1 VNTLIGLA
9 VVVAAFAL
17 AMWLFAR
24 LAARIRR
31 QGIGTALMG
40 PVEEVWKP
48 SNRRYRIEIEAE
60 AQTYVPIEAPGDR
73 PKRTSGG

>member
-1 VNTLIGLA
+1 VDTLIGLA
-9 VVVAAFAL
+9 VVVAGFAL

-24 LAARIRR
+24 LATRIRR
-31 QGIGTALMG
+31 QGIGAALVG
-40 PVEEVWKP
+40 PLEEVYKP

-73 PKRTSGG
+73 RRPGS